1 MLLVF
6 IDQSADYTRVENKMR
21 CTACNVFLL
30 RTENARNLLW
40 GKPAVANVCVGAST
54 SIWKENNGQFAQ
66 MNNGQKKTTKL
77 IIAKNERVNLITINL
92 H

>member
-66 MNNGQKKTTKL
+66 MNNDQKKNNQMKYRENNQM
-77 IIAKNERVNLITINL
+77 KYR
-92 H
+92 